1 MSAKGSVTEGATPVL
16 ATGLILAVVG
26 AIAFSAKA
34 IIVKLAYSHGVDAI
48 TLIMLRMLF
57 ALPFFLA
64 IAWWTSRPR
73 GGVAPVALTRADTLG
88 VLGLGFT
95 GYYLASFLDFAGLAY
110 ISASLERLILYLNPT
125 LVLLL
130 GRTLYG
136 KAISRNQMLGMAISY
151 GGVLLVFGHE
161 VQLAGA
167 DVALGTLLVF
177 LSAVSYAIYL
187 SYSGEL
193 VMRLGSLRLVGLATS
208 VACVCCILQFVIMRP
223 MQVAFAVAPEVVWL
237 SLLNAIGCTVIPV
250 LLVMM
255 AIERIGSGLAA
266 QVGMVGP
273 MSTITMGVLLLG
285 EPFTLWVVAGTT
297 LVLLGVFVCSRAKKT
312 LAN

>member
-1 MSAKGSVTEGATPVL
+1 L
-16 ATGLILAVVG
+16 LLAVFG
-26 AIAFSAKA
+26 AIAFSGKA
-34 IIVKLAYSHGVDAI
+34 IIVKLAYRYGVDAV

-64 IAWWTSRPR
+64 IAWWTSRPKD
-73 GGVAPVALTRADTLG
+73 GVAPVALSRKDWLG
-88 VLGLGFT
+88 VVWLGVT
-95 GYYLASFLDFAGLAY
+95 GYYLASYLDFAGLAY

-130 GRTLYG
+130 GLVLYG
-136 KAISRNQMLGMAISY
+136 RKIGRHQTVGMAISY
-151 GGVLLVFGHE
+151 SGVLLVFGHE
-161 VQLAGA
+161 ITLTGA
-167 DVALGTLLVF
+167 DVALGSLLVL

-193 VMRLGSLRLVGLATS
+193 VKRLGSLRLVGLATS
-208 VACVCCILQFVIMRP
+208 VACALCIGQFLLLRP
-223 MQVAFAVAPEVVWL
+223 LGSLATVAPEVVWL
-237 SLLNAIGCTVIPV
+237 SVLNATVCTVVPV
-250 LLVMM
+250 LMVMM

-285 EPFTLWVVAGTT
+285 EPFTGWVVAGTV
-297 LVLLGVFVCSRAKKT
+297 LVVAGVFVVSRAKH
-312 LAN
+312 

>member
-1 MSAKGSVTEGATPVL
+1 MATQQGNSPSL
-16 ATGLILAVVG
+16 ATGLTLAVVG
-26 AIAFSAKA
+26 AVAFSAKA
-34 IIVKLAYSHGVDAI
+34 IIVKLAYRHGVDAI
-48 TLIMLRMLF
+48 TLIMYRMLF

-64 IAWWTSRPR
+64 IAWWTSRPQA
-73 GGVAPVALTRADTLG
+73 GKPVPLLTRRDKLG

-136 KAISRNQMLGMAISY
+136 KRIHRNQALGMAISY
-151 GGVLLVFGHE
+151 GGVMLVFGHE
-161 VQLAGA
+161 VNLAGSE
-167 DVALGTLLVF
+167 VALGTALVF

-208 VACVCCILQFVIMRP
+208 VACVCCILQFVLMRP
-223 MQVAFAVAPEVVWL
+223 MSAALSVAPEVVWL
-237 SLLNAIGCTVIPV
+237 SLLNGIGCTVIPV

-255 AIERIGSGLAA
+255 AIERIGSGLAS

-285 EPFTLWVVAGTT
+285 EPFTAWVVAGTV
-297 LVLLGVFVCSRAKKT
+297 LVLLGIYVCSRSR
-312 LAN
+312 

>member
-1 MSAKGSVTEGATPVL
+1 MSDKGAALATGL
-16 ATGLILAVVG
+16 ATGLILALVG
-26 AIAFSAKA
+26 AVAFSAKA
-34 IIVKLAYSHGVDAI
+34 IIVKLAYRHGVDAI

-64 IAWWTSRPR
+64 IAWWTSRAR
-73 GGVAPVALTRADTLG
+73 GGVAPVALTRADTVG

-151 GGVLLVFGHE
+151 AGVMLVFGHE
-161 VQLAGA
+161 VHLAGA
-167 DVALGTLLVF
+167 DVALGSLLVF
-177 LSAVSYAIYL
+177 LSAVSYAMYL

-208 VACVCCILQFVIMRP
+208 VACVLCILQFVILRP
-223 MQVAFAVAPEVVWL
+223 VSAAFAVAPEVVWL

-255 AIERIGSGLAA
+255 AIERIGSALAS

-285 EPFTLWVVAGTT
+285 EPFTPWVVAGTV
-297 LVLLGVFVCSRAKKT
+297 LVLLGIFVCSRAKRT
-312 LAN
+312 LAS